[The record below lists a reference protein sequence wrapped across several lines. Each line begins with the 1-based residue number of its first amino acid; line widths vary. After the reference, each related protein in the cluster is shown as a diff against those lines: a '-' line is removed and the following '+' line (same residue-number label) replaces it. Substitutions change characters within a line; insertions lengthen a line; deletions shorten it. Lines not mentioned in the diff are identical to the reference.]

1 MHPLGSTSTTV
12 RSTPDIGELVRRR
25 RMDLRM
31 TQQELANMVGTS
43 RRFISE
49 LEDGKETAQ
58 IGKVLGVL
66 SSLGI
71 ALTAVAS

>member
-1 MHPLGSTSTTV
+1 MNPLGSTPTTV
-12 RSTPDIGELVRRR
+12 RSTSDIGTLVRRR
-25 RMDLRM
+25 RMELRM
-31 TQQELANMVGTS
+31 TQQDLANMVGTS
-43 RRFISE
+43 RRFIGE

-66 SSLGI
+66 SNLGI